1 MRKRKVSMARYLA
14 FFIIL
19 AITLC
24 VAAMAGFGLTIG
36 DTALV
41 KSVKDIRTGIDI
53 RGGVNAT
60 FVPAD
65 ENITPTAEEL
75 EAARAIF
82 ETRLDSEGILD
93 YTITTDSENKAVI
106 VEFPWKS
113 DEKDYDP
120 QAAIDELG
128 ATANLTFCSLKKD
141 ADGNPVDA
149 DGASILT
156 SGKAP
161 VPDKVLL
168 SGKDIKSSAAVYQEG
183 QYLVSLN
190 FTDEG
195 AKKFKEATTTYLNDY
210 IGIYLDEVAISWPT
224 VNSTIDTG
232 EAVIQGSFTSDD
244 AKDLAAKINAG
255 ALPYAM
261 TSSNYN
267 AVSATMGTKAL
278 TVMLYAGLATA
289 VIICLFMLF
298 MFRIPGLV
306 ACINLIF
313 QLAIQLLI
321 FANFGLTITLPGI
334 AGIILSI
341 GMSVDSN
348 VIISERIREEMRNGK
363 SVIGAIDTGY
373 GRALTAIVDCNLTT
387 AIVALLLIFLG
398 TGAVLSFGYT
408 LLIGIILNFLCSVF
422 ASKTML
428 RSLSSY
434 KLFKNPKLYG
444 YKEVQA
450 ND

>member
-1 MRKRKVSMARYLA
+1 MRKRKVSLARYLA

-24 VAAMAGFGLTIG
+24 VAAMVGFGLTIG
-36 DTALV
+36 DTTYV
-41 KSVKDIRTGIDI
+41 KSAKDIRTGIDI

-65 ENITPTAEEL
+65 ESITPTDEQL
-75 EAARAIF
+75 ESARAIF

-93 YTITTDSENKAVI
+93 YTITTDADHHAVI

-141 ADGNPVDA
+141 SDGNPVDTE
-149 DGASILT
+149 GVSILT
-156 SGKAP
+156 SGNAP
-161 VPDKVLL
+161 APDEVLL
-168 SGKDIKSSAAVYQEG
+168 SGKDIKSSAAVYQDG
-183 QYLVSLN
+183 QYLVSLQ

-195 AKKFKEATTTYLNDY
+195 TEAFKNATTTYLNDY
-210 IGIYLDEVAISWPT
+210 IGIYLDDVAISWPT
-224 VNSTIDTG
+224 VNSTIDNG
-232 EAVIQGSFTSDD
+232 EAVIEGSFTSDD
-244 AKDLAAKINAG
+244 AKDLANKINAG

-267 AVSATMGTKAL
+267 AVSATMGSKAL
-278 TVMLYAGLATA
+278 SVMLYAGLAA
-289 VIICLFMLF
+289 AIAICLLMLIVY
-298 MFRIPGLV
+298 RLPGFV
-306 ACINLIF
+306 ACINLLL
-313 QLAIQLLI
+313 QLSIQLLI
-321 FANFGLTITLPGI
+321 FSNLGLTITLPGI
-334 AGIILSI
+334 AGVILSI

-348 VIISERIREEMRNGK
+348 VIIAERIREEMRKGK
-363 SVIGAIDTGY
+363 SVVGAIDTGY
-373 GRALTAIVDCNLTT
+373 GRALTAIVDCNITT
-387 AIVALLLIFLG
+387 AIVALLLIFFG
-398 TGAVLSFGYT
+398 TGSVLSFGYT
-408 LLIGIILNFLCSVF
+408 LLIGIILNFLVSVLV
-422 ASKTML
+422 SKMML

-434 KLFKNPKLYG
+434 KFLKNPKLYG
-444 YKEVQA
+444 YKEVQS